1 VQNKIFPYFEK
12 EGISSEALQKN
23 ISIQTNTNNIKI
35 IIQIDGFAQNDINKI
50 DSICAKIKQDLEK
63 DDFHIFIIKTSEK
76 TQPNE
81 NRKFAFKNVNKT
93 IAIASGKGGVGK
105 STTAVNLAY
114 SLKEL
119 GHSVGLLD
127 ADIFGP
133 SLPILLGISQKPE
146 VMENEKKIIPLMH
159 HGIEVM
165 SMGFM
170 IPDNNAV
177 IWRGLMVQKAIQQF
191 LKDVAW
197 GYHHPLDYLII
208 DLPPGTGDVQLTI
221 LQTIDLSGALI
232 VSTPQDLA
240 LADAKR
246 AYNMFVK
253 TNIPVIGLVD
263 NMHHLQCPH
272 CDEEISV
279 FGSDAVQKYAQQTTL
294 PLLGEIP
301 LSLSIRETTDK
312 HIPIVLDHPQAMET
326 QIYKNIA
333 QKIRVFFHVI

>member
-1 VQNKIFPYFEK
+1 MQNKIFSHFEK
-12 EGISSEALQKN
+12 LGIPSHILQKN
-23 ISIQTNTNNIKI
+23 IVVQLNDKSVKI
-35 IIQIDGFAQNDINKI
+35 ILQIDGFAQTDLNKI
-50 DSICAKIKQDLEK
+50 EEICT
-63 DDFHIFIIKTSEK
+63 IIKHDLAKEGFQFFLIQTSEK
-76 TQPNE
+76 PKSNE
-81 NRKFAFKNVNKT
+81 THVNPLKNVKKI

-114 SLKEL
+114 SLKDL
-119 GHSVGLLD
+119 GKTVGLLD

-133 SLPILLGISQKPE
+133 SLPLLLGISQKPDIIE
-146 VMENEKKIIPLMH
+146 HEKKMIPIPH

-165 SMGFM
+165 SIGFM
-170 IPDNNAV
+170 VPDNNAV

-197 GYHHPLDYLII
+197 GYEKPLDYLII

-221 LQTIDLSGALI
+221 LQSIKLSGAVI

-246 AYNMFVK
+246 AHQMFVK
-253 TNIPVIGLVD
+253 TNTPVIGLID

-272 CDEEISV
+272 CDQSIYV
-279 FGSDAVQKYAQQTTL
+279 FGDVAVQNYAKHTQL

-301 LSLSIRETTDK
+301 LSLSIRQTTDN
-312 HIPIVLDHPQAMET
+312 HFPIVLDKPHALET
-326 QIYKNIA
+326 KIYKTIA
-333 QKIRVFFHVI
+333 QKIRDFFHVI